1 MYLPRAFAESDL
13 TALDALIA
21 RDNFVT
27 LVTVRD
33 GIPAVSHLPVL
44 YRRDGDVV
52 ELRGHWARPNP
63 QSGHAGAALAIV
75 HGPHAYVS
83 PSWYPDREPAAR
95 VPTWNYTVAHL
106 DGDLATFDDEASL
119 ARTVDDLSRQHEAR
133 AGSEWRYEHERDD
146 IRSQLRGIVG
156 FSLAVRTIALKFK
169 LNQNHPRANRSAV
182 AEHLAAQDRDDSRDV
197 AALMRRQLNDTTGD

>member
-83 PSWYPDREPAAR
+83 PSWYPDKEPAAR